1 MPTGKFIQLQIFR
14 YFQFYEFWG
23 FLVVLGFILYLQS
36 AFGQG
41 MWRDIK
47 LRLVVKI
54 QSHIRPRKNLIQG
67 IQCACTQYSIWPY
80 LALSGLCL
88 THKEPQAIGC
98 AATFNHVSNSNVDV
112 IADIFKNQ
120 FLTML
125 FLTDLI
131 LFRLNQDKSCK

>member
-54 QSHIRPRKNLIQG
+54 QSHIRVFRVYSVHVHSTLLI
-67 IQCACTQYSIWPY
+67 
-80 LALSGLCL
+80 ALSGLCL

>member
-23 FLVVLGFILYLQS
+23 FFWSCLALYFTYRAPLVREYGETLNYVQWSRFKVIS
-36 AFGQG
+36 
-41 MWRDIK
+41 DH
-47 LRLVVKI
+47 VKI
-54 QSHIRPRKNLIQG
+54 LFRVYSVHVHSTLLI
-67 IQCACTQYSIWPY
+67 
-80 LALSGLCL
+80 ALSGLCL
-88 THKEPQAIGC
+88 THKEPQGIGC

-131 LFRLNQDKSCK
+131 LFRLNQDKSYK